1 VEEGTMS
8 ELIVLAFPE
17 AHGAERAL
25 AEIGRLQREQLIVLE
40 DAATVTREGDGKPKV
55 KQATS
60 LVGAGAWGGAFWGM
74 LIGLLF
80 FMPWLGLAVGA
91 VTGALAAK
99 FSDFGIDDQFIRE
112 VQAKIQPGQSALFLL
127 VRQATT
133 DKVIDALRPYG
144 PEVLRTSLS
153 KEQEQKLRDAMG
165 AYEAWPGEPAPPAT
179 EQGQPAGERVE
190 PAAQRS
196 QPSGEPVEATAEQT
210 RPVQPAGA

>member
-1 VEEGTMS
+1 MS
-8 ELIVLAFPE
+8 ELVVLAFPE

-80 FMPWLGLAVGA
+80 FMPWLGLAIGA
-91 VTGALAAK
+91 VTGALAGK
-99 FSDFGIDDQFIRE
+99 FTDFGIDDQFIRE

-127 VRQATT
+127 VRQVTT

-165 AYEAWPGEPAPPAT
+165 AYEAWPAEPAPPST
-179 EQGQPAGERVE
+179 EPAQPAGERLE
-190 PAAQRS
+190 RAAEQT
-196 QPSGEPVEATAEQT
+196 QPSTAAVELAAEQT
-210 RPVQPAGA
+210 RLAQPTSA